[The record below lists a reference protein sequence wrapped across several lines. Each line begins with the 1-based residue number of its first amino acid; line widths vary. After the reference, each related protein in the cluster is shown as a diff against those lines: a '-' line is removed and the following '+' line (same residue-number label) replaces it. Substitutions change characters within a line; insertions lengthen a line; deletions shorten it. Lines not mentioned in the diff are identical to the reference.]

1 MINRSPYA
9 DTRVLHSA
17 INIRSDDEALND
29 ERNKGKSFEVQSGR
43 IDYVAYFW
51 LAVVVILTITTY
63 PFTNYNTDDGIVF
76 QHVWY
81 CGWLT
86 AVSTGLG
93 VVPFLFLNDPEK
105 YYIGISN
112 AVAGGMMVSAS
123 YSLAYEGAT
132 FDEVSGAFGF
142 HSGFRLVL
150 GIIIGIVF
158 ILLIKKVL
166 DQYEDLKMGNIE
178 GASYKKILLI
188 MLVMTLHSLTEGI
201 GIGVSFGGRNG
212 QRLGKLISLSL
223 AVHNIPEGVAVCAVL
238 TSRKVDKLRAALW
251 AIFTSL
257 PQPLCAVPAYMFIEH
272 MLYTLPSGLGFAA
285 GAMAYVAIFELLTE
299 AVEHTS
305 LTTTTC
311 VAALS
316 CAGMFVIQSFV
327 KDL

>member
-1 MINRSPYA
+1 MINRAYTPDAKASGHST
-9 DTRVLHSA
+9 DTD
-17 INIRSDDEALND
+17 NNND
-29 ERNKGKSFEVQSGR
+29 ESNKGKSFSVNWKF
-43 IDYVAYFW
+43 DWPAYIC
-51 LAVVVILTITTY
+51 LLIVIGITIFTY
-63 PFTNYNTDDGIVF
+63 PFADYGVDDEIVIK
-76 QHVWY
+76 HVWY

-93 VVPFLFLNDPEK
+93 VFPFLFIHEPEK
-105 YYIGISN
+105 FYIGISN
-112 AVAGGMMVSAS
+112 AVAGGMMVAAS

-132 FDEVSGAFGF
+132 FTEVQGMYGF

-150 GIIIGIVF
+150 GMVIGVAF

-166 DQYEDLKMGNIE
+166 DQYEDLKMGDIQ

-212 QRLGKLISLSL
+212 GRLGKLISLSL
-223 AVHNIPEGVAVCAVL
+223 AVHNIPEGIAVCAVL

-285 GAMAYVAIFELLTE
+285 GAMCYVAVFELLTE

-305 LTTTTC
+305 LPVTTV
-311 VAALS
+311 VASVSCLLMFAVQAL
-316 CAGMFVIQSFV
+316 V
-327 KDL
+327 KTL

>member
-1 MINRSPYA
+1 MINRSYTPDGKGA
-9 DTRVLHSA
+9 T
-17 INIRSDDEALND
+17 NISTKND
-29 ERNKGKSFEVQSGR
+29 ESNKGKSFDVSWKF
-43 IDYVAYFW
+43 DWPAYIC
-51 LAVVVILTITTY
+51 LALVIGITIFTY
-63 PFTNYNTDDGIVF
+63 PFADYGADDEIVMK
-76 QHVWY
+76 HVWY

-93 VVPFLFLNDPEK
+93 VFPFLFIHEPEPF
-105 YYIGISN
+105 YMGISN

-132 FDEVSGAFGF
+132 FTEVRGMYGF

-150 GIIIGIVF
+150 GMVVGVVF
-158 ILLIKKVL
+158 IVVIKKVL
-166 DQYEDLKMGNIE
+166 DRYEDLKMGDIQ

-212 QRLGKLISLSL
+212 GRLGKLISLSL
-223 AVHNIPEGVAVCAVL
+223 AVHNIPEGIAVCAVL

-285 GAMAYVAIFELLTE
+285 GAMCYVAVFELLTE
-299 AVEHTS
+299 AVETTS
-305 LTTTTC
+305 LGVTTV
-311 VAALS
+311 VATIS
-316 CAGMFVIQSFV
+316 CGAMFVIQGLV
-327 KDL
+327 KNL